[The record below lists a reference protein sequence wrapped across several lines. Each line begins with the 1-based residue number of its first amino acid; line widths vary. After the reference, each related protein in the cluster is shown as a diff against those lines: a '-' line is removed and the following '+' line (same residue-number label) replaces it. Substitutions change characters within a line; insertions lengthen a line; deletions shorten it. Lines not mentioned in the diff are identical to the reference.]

1 MATLVDDDIDND
13 NISNINDNVDNGST
27 HQYKYRFK
35 IDDTP
40 EESAWIVSKLYFLW
54 TNKLF
59 QRAAYL
65 SSKQFQRQQQK
76 EEEGGKTTTATS
88 TNNQALVDD
97 DLIPMASIDRGESII
112 FKFNDAWN
120 NNKNKNIPI
129 NMTSIKTK
137 TNDIVENNNKLNT
150 NNTDA
155 IRKSILNVL
164 GPSFYWA
171 GFIKLI
177 NTILQFSFPIL
188 LNEILKSIEEG
199 QQQQEQ
205 EQLEDNNLNWESST
219 TTTTTTT
226 TDVVYY
232 YQYRGYILSFLLF
245 VAMGLKAVTENYYFH
260 LIYRGGYRSRI
271 AVSMAVFQ
279 KAIRLSNSERQSTTL
294 GELVNLM
301 QIDAT
306 KIELFIPQCHVL
318 WDGLI
323 QVIGYMVV
331 LYFLIGW
338 SCFVGL
344 ALMVV
349 ATPVQAVVMMKLFGL
364 NRLLSKWTDS
374 RVKTINEAL
383 QGIQIVKMCTWE
395 SQFQSDIMS
404 SRQDELK
411 HLKSVSLMTGFVR
424 AYMSSLPMLVGV
436 VALVTYAFTYSGTT
450 MRASVLFAALT
461 AFDQLRFPLLFY
473 PMALA
478 NYSQAKVSAQRIQAF
493 LSMTEIQKQQQQVPP
508 IALAVTAGTTT
519 TTTQTAPAV
528 TPAVPNVQQV
538 QVVGPS
544 YQRINDDT
552 TATMTTSTTTECE
565 LSSSLSGIVL
575 SNATVYWSDPTIPII
590 SSSQSTEQITEAA
603 STSLSSYTK
612 NSKSVV
618 SGDID
623 DNDNNNDDIDSAT
636 SESGDG
642 SNNRKSRRSI
652 KFFSTT
658 TTSSG
663 VVKMLQ
669 HGGAEEEE
677 QTLIYPKSVLRNVS
691 TRVGHGQL
699 AAIVGRV
706 GSGKSTLCAAILNET
721 VLESGSIQIKGK
733 SIAFAAQT
741 PWILN
746 TTLKQNILFGT
757 KFDETRYKLII
768 KACQLTHDIDMLDD
782 GDLTEIGERGINLSG
797 GQKQRVSI
805 ARAAYSDAQIVILD
819 DPLSA
824 LDPEVGGKL
833 FEECILKVMA
843 GKTRFF
849 VTNNNNFLPFCDLV
863 IALKKGEV
871 IEQGT
876 FHELQKRKGGHV
888 NRLMIAKNKKN
899 NNNNKEQQVLSTNSY
914 NTSTITTDLSN
925 TSNLNERESDN
936 SNDNY
941 NDNGKDEGVKIEKL
955 ENNRSDTTIN
965 SSNNYNTKH
974 NGSVDS
980 SSSSVKKGEIINNKS
995 SAGKSLITDEERK
1008 VGAVRSSVYLKYI
1021 KAGGG
1026 FWNFSVVIIFTL
1038 VNTGTTLATSAT
1050 VSWWTSDANYTKNPI
1065 GVYLGVYAFLA
1076 ILVGVF
1082 TFIRTV
1088 SLVRFGINA
1097 SDNLHLNLIH
1107 SIFQAP
1113 QSFFDTT
1120 PIGRILARFS
1130 ADMYTIDMELSN
1142 TMDFVLFCFTQII
1155 VTMGVI
1161 VYASPWFGVAI
1172 IPLLYLYIMYM
1183 NYFRSVSRETKRL
1196 ESLSRSP
1203 IYAQFSE
1210 TLGGLTTIRAYDQS
1224 ERFMNEFGG
1233 KIDRNTRATY
1243 SNKAADRWLST
1254 RLETIG
1260 ATIAG
1265 LAAVLATYTATTK
1278 PGTGFASI
1286 AGLSISYAIGIT
1298 SLLNFGVR
1306 TFAQM
1311 EAAMNSTERVLYYS
1325 EEIPQEAPFSSDE
1338 LLNKVATV
1346 VSNRKGRIEATYDNN
1361 TTNTV
1366 VPSTF
1371 AVIEYKGKTSIASK
1385 CWPENGSITLN
1396 NLKMRY
1402 RPETPLVLKGLNVS
1416 IEGGER
1422 IGIVGR
1428 TGSGKS
1434 SLFLC
1439 LLRLV
1444 EPDVAD
1450 MMIKRDK
1457 DTKQQSVDED
1467 DDEEEQLPGSSY
1479 VAPVSIDGV
1488 DTLRLGLKE
1497 LRSKITI
1504 IPQNP
1509 VLFSGTIRS
1518 NIDPFDDYADAEVW
1532 QALDGCGMK
1541 IKIESMPGLLQAEVA
1556 EYGENLSAGMRQLLV
1571 LGRAL
1576 LKQCKILLLDEA
1588 TSSVDFETDRE
1599 IQRTI
1604 RESFKGC
1611 TVLTIAH
1618 RINTILDSDKILVMK
1633 DGLVHEFAPPKE
1645 LLNDKDSTFS
1655 TIVSHA
1661 EAEQHQK

>member
-1 MATLVDDDIDND
+1 
-13 NISNINDNVDNGST
+13 
-27 HQYKYRFK
+27 
-35 IDDTP
+35 
-40 EESAWIVSKLYFLW
+40 
-54 TNKLF
+54 
-59 QRAAYL
+59 
-65 SSKQFQRQQQK
+65 
-76 EEEGGKTTTATS
+76 
-88 TNNQALVDD
+88 
-97 DLIPMASIDRGESII
+97 
-112 FKFNDAWN
+112 
-120 NNKNKNIPI
+120 
-129 NMTSIKTK
+129 
-137 TNDIVENNNKLNT
+137 
-150 NNTDA
+150 
-155 IRKSILNVL
+155 
-164 GPSFYWA
+164 
-171 GFIKLI
+171 
-177 NTILQFSFPIL
+177 
-188 LNEILKSIEEG
+188 
-199 QQQQEQ
+199 
-205 EQLEDNNLNWESST
+205 
-219 TTTTTTT
+219 
-226 TDVVYY
+226 
-232 YQYRGYILSFLLF
+232 
-245 VAMGLKAVTENYYFH
+245 
-260 LIYRGGYRSRI
+260 
-271 AVSMAVFQ
+271 
-279 KAIRLSNSERQSTTL
+279 
-294 GELVNLM
+294 
-301 QIDAT
+301 
-306 KIELFIPQCHVL
+306 
-318 WDGLI
+318 
-323 QVIGYMVV
+323 
-331 LYFLIGW
+331 
-338 SCFVGL
+338 
-344 ALMVV
+344 
-349 ATPVQAVVMMKLFGL
+349 
-364 NRLLSKWTDS
+364 
-374 RVKTINEAL
+374 
-383 QGIQIVKMCTWE
+383 
-395 SQFQSDIMS
+395 
-404 SRQDELK
+404 
-411 HLKSVSLMTGFVR
+411 
-424 AYMSSLPMLVGV
+424 
-436 VALVTYAFTYSGTT
+436 
-450 MRASVLFAALT
+450 
-461 AFDQLRFPLLFY
+461 
-473 PMALA
+473 
-478 NYSQAKVSAQRIQAF
+478 

-508 IALAVTAGTTT
+508 IALVVTAGTTT
-519 TTTQTAPAV
+519 TTTQTAPAA

-552 TATMTTSTTTECE
+552 TAMMTTSTTTECE

-590 SSSQSTEQITEAA
+590 SSSRNTEEITKAA

-618 SGDID
+618 SGDSD

-636 SESGDG
+636 SESGGG

-677 QTLIYPKSVLRNVS
+677 PTLIYPKSVLRNVT

-721 VLESGSIQIKGK
+721 VLESGSIQIKGN

-876 FHELQKRKGGHV
+876 FHELQNRKGGHV

-899 NNNNKEQQVLSTNSY
+899 NNNNKEEQVLSTNSY
-914 NTSTITTDLSN
+914 NTNTITTDLSN
-925 TSNLNERESDN
+925 TSNLNGRESDN
-936 SNDNY
+936 SNDND

-955 ENNRSDTTIN
+955 ENNRSDTTID

-1097 SDNLHLNLIH
+1097 SDNLHSNLIH
-1107 SIFQAP
+1107 SIFRAP

-1402 RPETPLVLKGLNVS
+1402 RPDTPLVLKGLNVS

-1467 DDEEEQLPGSSY
+1467 DEEEEQLPGSSY

-1541 IKIESMPGLLQAEVA
+1541 IKIESMSGLLQAEVA

>member
-1 MATLVDDDIDND
+1 
-13 NISNINDNVDNGST
+13 
-27 HQYKYRFK
+27 
-35 IDDTP
+35 
-40 EESAWIVSKLYFLW
+40 
-54 TNKLF
+54 
-59 QRAAYL
+59 
-65 SSKQFQRQQQK
+65 
-76 EEEGGKTTTATS
+76 
-88 TNNQALVDD
+88 
-97 DLIPMASIDRGESII
+97 
-112 FKFNDAWN
+112 
-120 NNKNKNIPI
+120 
-129 NMTSIKTK
+129 
-137 TNDIVENNNKLNT
+137 
-150 NNTDA
+150 
-155 IRKSILNVL
+155 
-164 GPSFYWA
+164 
-171 GFIKLI
+171 
-177 NTILQFSFPIL
+177 
-188 LNEILKSIEEG
+188 
-199 QQQQEQ
+199 
-205 EQLEDNNLNWESST
+205 
-219 TTTTTTT
+219 
-226 TDVVYY
+226 
-232 YQYRGYILSFLLF
+232 
-245 VAMGLKAVTENYYFH
+245 
-260 LIYRGGYRSRI
+260 
-271 AVSMAVFQ
+271 
-279 KAIRLSNSERQSTTL
+279 
-294 GELVNLM
+294 
-301 QIDAT
+301 
-306 KIELFIPQCHVL
+306 
-318 WDGLI
+318 
-323 QVIGYMVV
+323 
-331 LYFLIGW
+331 
-338 SCFVGL
+338 
-344 ALMVV
+344 
-349 ATPVQAVVMMKLFGL
+349 
-364 NRLLSKWTDS
+364 
-374 RVKTINEAL
+374 
-383 QGIQIVKMCTWE
+383 
-395 SQFQSDIMS
+395 
-404 SRQDELK
+404 
-411 HLKSVSLMTGFVR
+411 
-424 AYMSSLPMLVGV
+424 MLVGV

-493 LSMTEIQKQQQQVPP
+493 LSMTEIQKQEQQVPP
-508 IALAVTAGTTT
+508 IALVVTGGTTT
-519 TTTQTAPAV
+519 TTTQTA
-528 TPAVPNVQQV
+528 TQQV
-538 QVVGPS
+538 QVAGPS

-552 TATMTTSTTTECE
+552 TAMMITSTTTECE

-575 SNATVYWSDPTIPII
+575 NNATVYWSDPTIPII
-590 SSSQSTEQITEAA
+590 SSSRNTEEITDAA

-612 NSKSVV
+612 NIKSVV
-618 SGDID
+618 SGDSD

-636 SESGDG
+636 SESGGG
-642 SNNRKSRRSI
+642 SGNRKSRRSI

-658 TTSSG
+658 TTSSR
-663 VVKMLQ
+663 VVEMLQ

-677 QTLIYPKSVLRNVS
+677 PTLIYPKSVLRNVT

-871 IEQGT
+871 VEQGT
-876 FHELQKRKGGHV
+876 FHELQNRKGGHV
-888 NRLMIAKNKKN
+888 NRLMIAKNN
-899 NNNNKEQQVLSTNSY
+899 NNKKQQEKEQQVVSTNNH
-914 NTSTITTDLSN
+914 NTNTITTDLSN
-925 TSNLNERESDN
+925 TSNLNERESNNSN
-936 SNDNY
+936 SNDN
-941 NDNGKDEGVKIEKL
+941 DNDEGVKIEKL

-965 SSNNYNTKH
+965 STNNYNTKH

-980 SSSSVKKGEIINNKS
+980 SSSSVKKREIMNNKS

-1050 VSWWTSDANYTKNPI
+1050 VSWWTSDADYTKNPI
-1065 GVYLGVYAFLA
+1065 GVYVGVYAFLA

-1097 SDNLHLNLIH
+1097 SDNLHSNLIH
-1107 SIFQAP
+1107 SIFRAP

-1243 SNKAADRWLST
+1243 SNKAADRWLCT

-1346 VSNRKGRIEATYDNN
+1346 VSNRKGNIEATYDNN

-1385 CWPENGSITLN
+1385 CWPENGSIKLN

-1402 RPETPLVLKGLNVS
+1402 RADTPLVLKGLNVS

-1434 SLFLC
+1434 SIFLC

-1450 MMIKRDK
+1450 MMIKRDE
-1457 DTKQQSVDED
+1457 DTKQQSVGK
-1467 DDEEEQLPGSSY
+1467 DDEEEEKLPGSSY